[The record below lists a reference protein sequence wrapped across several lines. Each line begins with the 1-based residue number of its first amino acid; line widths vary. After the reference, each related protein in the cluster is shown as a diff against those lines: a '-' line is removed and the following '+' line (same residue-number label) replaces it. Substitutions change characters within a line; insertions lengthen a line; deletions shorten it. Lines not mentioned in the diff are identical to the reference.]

1 VNRRSNPFEAL
12 RRRGTPGQNAAIDE
26 YLAGK
31 LDRRNFLR
39 HAALLGIAAPLVG
52 SILPHPARAAGSD
65 PAPGEARRP
74 GGAGDG
80 SGGEPAPARTP
91 VSTPVRTLTVGM
103 PVPAGLIDP
112 LTIGDTGGVCLL
124 SQTGEYLA
132 NSDPD
137 LRLEP
142 ALAESWQPNAD
153 GSVWTFRIRR
163 QVRFHDGR
171 TLTAADVAATMN
183 RLADPANGSIALSAF
198 AGTLSKGG
206 AHALDDY
213 TVVFRL
219 DAPNGSFP
227 YLVSSDNYNA
237 IILPAD
243 YSGDFEHAFNGTG
256 PFRLEKY
263 VSKAHASFVRNEN
276 YWGEK
281 STVGR
286 VLFDFYD
293 SIQAQ
298 VLAMQGGQLDV
309 LLHVPVQ
316 GSQALLTDP
325 RLSIVSLKSSAHEQ
339 VHMRTDK
346 GPVADKRVR
355 RAIALCLNRENL
367 VHGMFRGRSALGND
381 SPFAPIFPATDP
393 TVPQRGEDLV
403 LARKLLAEA
412 GVPNGFKARLSA
424 ERFQEIPDYAVV
436 IQNAAR
442 KVGVDLTLDVEDQ
455 SAYFGRAVFGAS
467 DWLDSE
473 MGIED
478 YAHRGVPNT
487 ILTASLGSRGNFNAA
502 HFKNPD
508 YDRLTAEYIAALD
521 PASQRAAAGRIQ
533 RLLLE
538 ETPVIIAYF
547 YDWLSVTAKD
557 VSGVRPTAM
566 GQLNLAATRV
576 SGGRR
581 S

>member
-1 VNRRSNPFEAL
+1 M
-12 RRRGTPGQNAAIDE
+12 
-26 YLAGK
+26 
-31 LDRRNFLR
+31 
-39 HAALLGIAAPLVG
+39 G
-52 SILPHPARAAGSD
+52 SRAAHGAD
-65 PAPGEARRP
+65 
-74 GGAGDG
+74 GAGT
-80 SGGEPAPARTP
+80 S
-91 VSTPVRTLTVGM
+91 RTLTVGM

-112 LTIGDTGGVCLL
+112 LTVGDTGGVCLL
-124 SQTGEYLA
+124 SQAGEYLA

-137 LRLEP
+137 LHLEP
-142 ALAESWQPNAD
+142 ALAESWQPNSD
-153 GSVWTFRIRR
+153 GTVWTFKIRR

-171 TLTAADVAATMN
+171 MLTAADVVATMD

-206 AHALDDY
+206 ARAVDEY
-213 TVVFRL
+213 TVAFHL

-243 YSGDFEHAFNGTG
+243 YAGNFERAFNGTG
-256 PFRLEKY
+256 PFKLERY

-276 YWGEK
+276 YWGGRA
-281 STVGR
+281 SVGR
-286 VLFDFYD
+286 VRFDFYD

-325 RLSIVSLKSSAHEQ
+325 QLRIVSLKSSAHEQ
-339 VHMRTDK
+339 VHLRTDR
-346 GPVADKRVR
+346 GPFADKRVR
-355 RAIALCLNRENL
+355 RALALCLNRENL
-367 VHGMFRGRSALGND
+367 VRGMFRGRAELGND

-393 TVPQRGEDLV
+393 AVPQRKEDL
-403 LARKLLAEA
+403 AQAKELLAQA
-412 GVPNGFKARLSA
+412 GVANGFKARLTA

-442 KVGVDLTLDVEDQ
+442 KIGVDLTLAVEDQ

-502 HFKNPD
+502 HFKNAD
-508 YDRLTAEYIAALD
+508 YDRLAASYIAALD
-521 PASQRAAAGRIQ
+521 PASQREAAGRIQ

-538 ETPVIIAYF
+538 ETPLIIAYF
-547 YDWLSVTAKD
+547 YDWLSVTAKE
-557 VSGVRPTAM
+557 VTGVRPTAM
-566 GQLNLAATRV
+566 GQLNVAAARV
-576 SGGRR
+576 SDGARG
-581 S
+581 

>member
-1 VNRRSNPFEAL
+1 VSRRFDPRETP
-12 RRRGTPGQNAAIDE
+12 RRRGNPLDDATIEE
-26 YLAGK
+26 YLAGRI
-31 LDRRNFLR
+31 DRRSFLR
-39 HAALLGIAAPLVG
+39 QAALLGLLTPLTAAMA
-52 SILPHPARAAGSD
+52 SRPARAAGAD
-65 PAPGEARRP
+65 RAA
-74 GGAGDG
+74 
-80 SGGEPAPARTP
+80 
-91 VSTPVRTLTVGM
+91 RTLTVGM
-103 PVPAGLIDP
+103 PVPSGLIDP
-112 LTIGDTGGVCLL
+112 LTVGDTGGVCLL

-137 LRLEP
+137 LTLQP

-153 GSVWTFRIRR
+153 GSLWTFKIRR
-163 QVRFHDGR
+163 GVRFHDGR
-171 TLTAADVAATMN
+171 ALTAADVVATMN

-206 AHALDDY
+206 AHALDEH
-213 TVVFRL
+213 TVAFQL

-243 YSGDFEHAFNGTG
+243 YAGDFEHSFNGTG
-256 PFRLEKY
+256 PFRLQRY
-263 VSKAHASFVRNEN
+263 VSKAHASFVRNED
-276 YWGEK
+276 YWGDKATPE
-281 STVGR
+281 R

-316 GSQALLTDP
+316 GSQALLADP
-325 RLSIVSLKSSAHEQ
+325 RLNIVSLKSSAHEQ
-339 VHMRTDK
+339 VHMRTDR
-346 GPVADKRVR
+346 GAFADKRVR

-367 VHGMFRGRSALGND
+367 VRGMLRGRSALGND

-393 TVPQRGEDLV
+393 TVPQRNEDLA
-403 LARKLLAEA
+403 LARSLLAEA
-412 GVPNGFKARLSA
+412 GVPHGFKARLTA

-436 IQNAAR
+436 IQNAVR
-442 KVGVDLTLDVEDQ
+442 KIGVDLTLNVEDQ

-487 ILTASLGSRGNFNAA
+487 LLTASLGSRGTFNAA
-502 HFKNPD
+502 HFKNSD
-508 YDRLTAEYIAALD
+508 YDRLTAQYIAALD

-566 GQLNLAATRV
+566 GQLNLAAV
-576 SGGRR
+576 QISGAPRR
-581 S
+581 

>member
-1 VNRRSNPFEAL
+1 MSRRSNPLEAL
-12 RRRGTPGQNAAIDE
+12 RRHGNAVQNAAIDE
-26 YLAGK
+26 YLAGY
-31 LDRRNFLR
+31 LDRRSFLR
-39 HAALLGIAAPLVG
+39 HAALLGLSVPFTGAMVQR
-52 SILPHPARAAGSD
+52 SARAA
-65 PAPGEARRP
+65 AV
-74 GGAGDG
+74 
-80 SGGEPAPARTP
+80 EPAG
-91 VSTPVRTLTVGM
+91 RTLTVGM

-112 LTIGDTGGVCLL
+112 LTVGDTGGVCLL

-137 LRLEP
+137 LTLRP
-142 ALAESWQPNAD
+142 ALAESWQPNPD
-153 GSVWTFRIRR
+153 GGLWTFKIRR
-163 QVRFHDGR
+163 GVRFHDGR
-171 TLTAADVAATMN
+171 TLTAADVVATMN

-206 AHALDDY
+206 ARALDDY
-213 TVVFRL
+213 TVAFRL

-243 YSGDFEHAFNGTG
+243 YSGDFERRFNGTG
-256 PFRLEKY
+256 PFRLQRY
-263 VSKAHASFVRNEN
+263 VAKAHASFVRNED
-276 YWGEK
+276 YWGDK
-281 STVGR
+281 ATVER
-286 VLFDFYD
+286 VSFDFYD

-316 GSQALLTDP
+316 GSQALLADP
-325 RLSIVSLKSSAHEQ
+325 RLNIVSLKSSAHEQ
-339 VHMRTDK
+339 VHLRTDQ
-346 GPVADKRVR
+346 GPFADKRVR
-355 RAIALCLNRENL
+355 RAIALCLNRENI
-367 VHGMFRGRSALGND
+367 VRGMLRGRSSRGND

-393 TVPQRGEDLV
+393 TVPQRDEDLV
-403 LARKLLAEA
+403 LARRLLSEA
-412 GVPNGFKARLSA
+412 GVPNGFKARLTA

-436 IQNAAR
+436 IQNAVR
-442 KVGVDLTLDVEDQ
+442 KIGVDLTLDIEDQ

-487 ILTASLGSRGNFNAA
+487 LLTASLGSRGTFNAA
-502 HFKNPD
+502 HFKNSD
-508 YDRLTAEYIAALD
+508 YDRLTARYIAALD

-547 YDWLSVTAKD
+547 YDWLSVTAKE

-566 GQLNLAATRV
+566 GQLNLAAVRI
-576 SGGRR
+576 SGR
-581 S
+581 

>member
-1 VNRRSNPFEAL
+1 VSRRANRFEAR
-12 RRRGTPGQNAAIDE
+12 RRRGTPPQSAAIDD
-26 YLAGK
+26 YLAGRI
-31 LDRRNFLR
+31 DRRSFLK
-39 HAALLGIAAPLVG
+39 HASLVGLSAPLLG
-52 SILPHPARAAGSD
+52 SIPSHTGRAAVAES
-65 PAPGEARRP
+65 PQHVRRT
-74 GGAGDG
+74 GDG
-80 SGGEPAPARTP
+80 GP
-91 VSTPVRTLTVGM
+91 STRSLTVGM

-112 LTIGDTGGVCLL
+112 LTIGDTGGVCLI
-124 SQTGEYLA
+124 SQTCEYLA
-132 NSDPD
+132 NSDPN
-137 LRLEP
+137 LHLEP
-142 ALAESWQPNAD
+142 ALAESWRPNAD
-153 GSVWTFRIRR
+153 GSVWTFKIRR

-171 TLTAADVAATMN
+171 ILSAADVVATMD

-206 AHALDDY
+206 ARALDDH
-213 TVVFRL
+213 TVAFEL

-243 YSGDFEHAFNGTG
+243 YAGGFERNFNGTG

-263 VSKAHASFVRNEN
+263 VPKAHASFLRNED
-276 YWGEK
+276 YWGGPA
-281 STVGR
+281 TVRR
-286 VLFDFYD
+286 VRFDFYD

-316 GSQALLTDP
+316 GSQALLEDP
-325 RLSIVSLKSSAHEQ
+325 RLSILSLKSSAHEQ
-339 VHMRTDK
+339 VHMRTDR
-346 GPVADKRVR
+346 GPFVDSRVR
-355 RAIALCLNRENL
+355 RAIALCLNRENI
-367 VHGMFRGRSALGND
+367 VRGMFRGRAALGND
-381 SPFAPIFPATDP
+381 SPFAPIFSATDP
-393 TVPQRGEDLV
+393 TVPQRDQDLPR
-403 LARKLLAEA
+403 ARQLLAEA
-412 GVPNGFKARLSA
+412 GLPNGFKARLTA

-436 IQNAAR
+436 IQNAVR
-442 KVGVDLTLDVEDQ
+442 KIGVDLTLNVEDQ
-455 SAYFGRAVFGAS
+455 STYFGRASFGAS

-487 ILTASLGSRGNFNAA
+487 ILTASLGSRGTFNAA
-502 HFKNPD
+502 HFKDPQ

-538 ETPVIIAYF
+538 DTPVIIAYF
-547 YDWLSVTAKD
+547 YDWLSVTAKA

-566 GQLNLAATRV
+566 GQLNLASVRV
-576 SGGRR
+576 SGEPR

>member
-1 VNRRSNPFEAL
+1 MDRRS
-12 RRRGTPGQNAAIDE
+12 
-26 YLAGK
+26 
-31 LDRRNFLR
+31 FLR
-39 HAALLGIAAPLVG
+39 HAALLGLPVALAGPQVPG
-52 SILPHPARAAGSD
+52 SARAA
-65 PAPGEARRP
+65 A
-74 GGAGDG
+74 GGVL
-80 SGGEPAPARTP
+80 PRI
-91 VSTPVRTLTVGM
+91 LTVGM
-103 PVPAGLIDP
+103 PVPAGLMDP
-112 LTIGDTGGVCLL
+112 LTVSDTGGVCLL
-124 SQTGEYLA
+124 SQAGEYLA

-137 LRLEP
+137 LRLKP

-153 GSVWTFRIRR
+153 GSVWTFKIRR
-163 QVRFHDGR
+163 DVRFHDGR
-171 TLTAADVAATMN
+171 VLSAADVVATMD

-206 AHALDDY
+206 ARAVDDH
-213 TVVFRL
+213 TVAFRL

-243 YSGDFEHAFNGTG
+243 YPGDFERRFNGTG

-263 VSKAHASFVRNEN
+263 VSKARATFVRNED
-276 YWGEK
+276 YWGDK
-281 STVGR
+281 ATVER

-316 GSQALLTDP
+316 GSQALLDDP
-325 RLSIVSLKSSAHEQ
+325 RVRIVSLKSSAHEQ
-339 VHMRTDK
+339 VHLRTDK
-346 GPVADKRVR
+346 GPFADKRVR
-355 RAIALCLNRENL
+355 RAIALCLNRRNIAR
-367 VHGMFRGRSALGND
+367 GMFRGRAALGND

-393 TVPQRGEDLV
+393 AVPQRDEDLV
-403 LARKLLAEA
+403 LARQLLAQA
-412 GVPNGFKARLSA
+412 GFPAGFKARLTA

-436 IQNAAR
+436 IQNAVR
-442 KVGVDLTLDVEDQ
+442 KIGVDLTLNLEDQ

-487 ILTASLGSRGNFNAA
+487 ILTASLGSRGTFNAA
-502 HFKNPD
+502 HFKD
-508 YDRLTAEYIAALD
+508 AEYDRLSAQYIAALD
-521 PASQRAAAGRIQ
+521 PGSQRAAAARIQ

-547 YDWLSVTAKD
+547 YDWLSVTASD

-576 SGGRR
+576 SGTRR
-581 S
+581 G

>member
-1 VNRRSNPFEAL
+1 
-12 RRRGTPGQNAAIDE
+12 
-26 YLAGK
+26 
-31 LDRRNFLR
+31 
-39 HAALLGIAAPLVG
+39 
-52 SILPHPARAAGSD
+52 
-65 PAPGEARRP
+65 
-74 GGAGDG
+74 
-80 SGGEPAPARTP
+80 
-91 VSTPVRTLTVGM
+91 
-103 PVPAGLIDP
+103 VPAGLIDP
-112 LTIGDTGGVCLL
+112 LTIADTGGVCLL

-132 NSDPD
+132 NSDPT
-137 LRLEP
+137 LGLQP
-142 ALAESWQPNAD
+142 ALAESWQPNTD
-153 GSVWTFRIRR
+153 GSVWTFKIRR

-171 TLTAADVAATMN
+171 TLTAADVVATMD

-206 AHALDDY
+206 ARALDDY
-213 TVVFRL
+213 TVAFQL

-243 YSGDFEHAFNGTG
+243 YSGDFERKFNGTG

-263 VSKAHASFVRNEN
+263 AAKARASFVRNED

-281 STVGR
+281 AAVER

-316 GSQALLTDP
+316 GSQALLADP
-325 RLSIVSLKSSAHEQ
+325 RMSIVSLKSSAHEQ
-339 VHMRTDK
+339 VHMRTDQ
-346 GPVADKRVR
+346 GAFADKRVR
-355 RAIALCLNRENL
+355 RAIALCLHREHL
-367 VHGMFRGRSALGND
+367 VRGMFRGRSALGND

-393 TVPQRGEDLV
+393 TVPQRDQDLV
-403 LARKLLAEA
+403 LAKKLLAEA
-412 GVPNGFKARLSA
+412 GVPNGFKARLTA

-436 IQNAAR
+436 IQNAVR
-442 KVGVDLTLDVEDQ
+442 KIGVDLTLNVEDQ
-455 SAYFGRAVFGAS
+455 SAYFGRAAFGAS
-467 DWLDSE
+467 DWLDSA

-487 ILTASLGSRGNFNAA
+487 ILTASLGSRGTFNAA
-502 HFKNPD
+502 HFKNPE
-508 YDRLTAEYIAALD
+508 YDRLTAQYIAALD
-521 PASQRAAAGRIQ
+521 PASQREAAGRIQ

-547 YDWLSVTAKD
+547 YDWLSVTAKN

-566 GQLNLAATRV
+566 GQLNLAAARA
-576 SGGRR
+576 SGERPR
-581 S
+581 

>member
-1 VNRRSNPFEAL
+1 LKRRLDSLEAL
-12 RRRGTPGQNAAIDE
+12 RRRATPVQNAAIDD
-26 YLAGK
+26 YVRGRI
-31 LDRRNFLR
+31 DRRDFLR
-39 HAALLGIAAPLVG
+39 SAAILGLGWMG
-52 SILPHPARAAGSD
+52 SRAAHGAD
-65 PAPGEARRP
+65 
-74 GGAGDG
+74 GAGT
-80 SGGEPAPARTP
+80 S
-91 VSTPVRTLTVGM
+91 RTLTVGM

-112 LTIGDTGGVCLL
+112 LTVGDTGGVCLL
-124 SQTGEYLA
+124 SQAGEYLA

-137 LRLEP
+137 LHLEP
-142 ALAESWQPNAD
+142 ALAESWQPNSD
-153 GSVWTFRIRR
+153 GTVWTFKIRR

-171 TLTAADVAATMN
+171 MLTAADVVATMD

-206 AHALDDY
+206 ARAVDEY
-213 TVVFRL
+213 TVAFHL

-243 YSGDFEHAFNGTG
+243 YAGNFERAFNGTG
-256 PFRLEKY
+256 PFKLERY

-276 YWGEK
+276 YWGGRA
-281 STVGR
+281 SVGR
-286 VLFDFYD
+286 VRFDFYD

-325 RLSIVSLKSSAHEQ
+325 QLRIVSLKSSAHEQ
-339 VHMRTDK
+339 VHLRTDR
-346 GPVADKRVR
+346 GPFADKRVR
-355 RAIALCLNRENL
+355 RALALCLNRENL
-367 VHGMFRGRSALGND
+367 VRGMFRGRAELGND

-393 TVPQRGEDLV
+393 AVPQRKEDL
-403 LARKLLAEA
+403 AQAKELLAQA
-412 GVPNGFKARLSA
+412 GVANGFKARLTA

-442 KVGVDLTLDVEDQ
+442 KIGVDLTLAVEDQ

-502 HFKNPD
+502 HFKNAD
-508 YDRLTAEYIAALD
+508 YDRLAASYIAALD
-521 PASQRAAAGRIQ
+521 PASQREAAGRIQ

-538 ETPVIIAYF
+538 ETPLIIAYF
-547 YDWLSVTAKD
+547 YDWLSVTAKE
-557 VSGVRPTAM
+557 VTGVRPTAM
-566 GQLNLAATRV
+566 GQLNVAAARV
-576 SGGRR
+576 SDGARG
-581 S
+581 